1 MPVSPLV
8 VEYIFRTDRE
18 EICARALCN
27 RPRRSI
33 LNAAR
38 QNARGRCRYP
48 PSLATGADRP
58 PATGAAAFSDDA
70 EKGEGVY
77 TQRTS
82 PRWENAVSRS
92 PANRGGLGQSRR
104 LASARCRAQATRPRT
119 TRPHEAQRR
128 KRAKS
133 GRKAAGANAQART
146 ASDAQVRTPAYAGI
160 LAPLPRVQKVWTAYA
175 KTASTHSRENFSPCR
190 APK

>member
-8 VEYIFRTDRE
+8 VEYIFRIDRG

-33 LNAAR
+33 LNAAG
-38 QNARGRCRYP
+38 QNAHGRTGAAAIP
-48 PSLATGADRP
+48 PSLAHGANRP

-70 EKGEGVY
+70 KKGEGVHAAHK
-77 TQRTS
+77 
-82 PRWENAVSRS
+82 PPAGKNAVCRS
-92 PANRGGLGQSRR
+92 PANRGGLEQSRR
-104 LASARCRAQATRPRT
+104 LASARCRVQATRPRT

-133 GRKAAGANAQART
+133 SRKMAGTKAQARP
-146 ASDAQVRTPAYAGI
+146 ASDAQVRTPACADI
-160 LAPLPRVQKVWTAYA
+160 LAPLPHGQKV
-175 KTASTHSRENFSPCR
+175 
-190 APK
+190 